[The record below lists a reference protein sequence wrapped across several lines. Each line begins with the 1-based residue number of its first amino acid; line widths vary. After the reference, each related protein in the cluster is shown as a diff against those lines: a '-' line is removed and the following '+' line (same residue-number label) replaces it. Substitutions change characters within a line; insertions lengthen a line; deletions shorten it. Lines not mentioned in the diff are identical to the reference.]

1 MNDPD
6 IRNAFHRSVLRKEH
20 NQSDTLVV
28 DELGLEHGKCRADI
42 AVINGHLIGYEIK
55 SDVDSLKRLDSQ
67 ITAYNGIFDNLSLI
81 LTDCHRDEAMQILPN
96 WWGVILAKSS
106 KYNRVNF
113 EYLKL
118 PRLNP
123 KINNNAVAQLLWREE
138 AQEVLFNLGVRGAR
152 LRERRAIL
160 YKYIV
165 ELLSPME
172 LRHTVREYL
181 KNRKDWRHP
190 VPPFPSDGS
199 FPLGAR

>member
-1 MNDPD
+1 M
-6 IRNAFHRSVLRKEH
+6 K
-20 NQSDTLVV
+20 Q
-28 DELGLEHGKCRADI
+28 C
-42 AVINGHLIGYEIK
+42 
-55 SDVDSLKRLDSQ
+55 
-67 ITAYNGIFDNLSLI
+67 
-81 LTDCHRDEAMQILPN
+81 QILPN

-123 KINNNAVAQLLWREE
+123 KINNYAVAQLLWREE

-165 ELLSPME
+165 ELLSPW
-172 LRHTVREYL
+172 
-181 KNRKDWRHP
+181 N
-190 VPPFPSDGS
+190 
-199 FPLGAR
+199 